1 MTLSYCQIA
10 KIVAANPSLLEREA
24 FGGRG
29 GTIKVHI
36 DRTRDDGKWTASA
49 LLQLPEILPDH
60 ATMQDPDFDIDE
72 WREDFGGPRSVEKP
86 LSEAIFADVF
96 EAMEA
101 KDSLIEF
108 INAARR
114 RDCPI
119 EHAIAAAGEDL
130 QEDYGKGGPV
140 GYHYRGRPIDPI
152 NDGPD
157 VSIDDIIDQA
167 SRIS

>member
-10 KIVAANPSLLEREA
+10 KIVVANPSLLDREA
-24 FGGRG
+24 PGGRG

-49 LLQLPEILPDH
+49 LLRLPEPMPDRE
-60 ATMQDPDFDIDE
+60 TMQDPDFDFDE
-72 WREDFGGPRSVEKP
+72 WRQDFGGPRTALKP
-86 LSEAIFADVF
+86 LSHALFADVF

-101 KDSLIEF
+101 KESLIDF
-108 INAARR
+108 INAARL

-130 QEDYGKGGPV
+130 QPGYGQGRV
-140 GYHYRGRPIDPI
+140 GYSFNGRQIEPI

-157 VSIDDIIDQA
+157 VSIDEIIEQA
-167 SRIS
+167 SKLS